1 MLNLLGIGV
10 RLLHHQHLLLLQVR
24 DLHELINAM
33 VGVNSIIGSKV
44 DMFRNMGEGFKY
56 FDKFVIKG
64 YDEKGKQMN
73 KWDQYHKVPLMQVP
87 F

>member
-1 MLNLLGIGV
+1 
-10 RLLHHQHLLLLQVR
+10 
-24 DLHELINAM
+24 
-33 VGVNSIIGSKV
+33 
-44 DMFRNMGEGFKY
+44 MGEVFKY

-87 F
+87 FWRESPDSRQIKARPIHVELKCLIINILSISDQMCNKIDK